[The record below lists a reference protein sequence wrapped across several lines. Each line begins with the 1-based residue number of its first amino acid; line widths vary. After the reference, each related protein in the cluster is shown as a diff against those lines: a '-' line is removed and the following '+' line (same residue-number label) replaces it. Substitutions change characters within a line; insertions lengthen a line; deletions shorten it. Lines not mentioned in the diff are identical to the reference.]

1 MPKFNNLSKLK
12 LFTQIHEL
20 KHQPFGE
27 INIECEFNNLKYN
40 LVLLTSD
47 CADNE
52 CLMDILGK
60 WRKENEMWFYSQFE
74 VTLERTTK
82 WFKERVINAP
92 DRLLFLIDVDNE
104 YIGHVGL
111 FRFDF
116 ENNTCEIDNI
126 VRGEPKFPG
135 IMENAIK
142 EMMCW
147 GKEVLGL
154 KNYSLQVISDNKKAI
169 KLYHKLS
176 FIDTSRVP
184 LIQVNGNDGMEWTE
198 APKEYDQNAER
209 YNLIMKLNGNK

>member
-1 MPKFNNLSKLK
+1 MTEVRTISKSTTLTKIYELKHQTFCDFKIECKFNNLQYSL
-12 LFTQIHEL
+12 I
-20 KHQPFGE
+20 
-27 INIECEFNNLKYN
+27 
-40 LVLLTSD
+40 LLTSD
-47 CADNE
+47 CIKNKN
-52 CLMDILGK
+52 LMEIIGR

-126 VRGEPKFPG
+126 IRGEPKFSG

-142 EMMCW
+142 EMMNW

-169 KLYHKLS
+169 KLYQKLS
-176 FIDTSRVP
+176 FIETSRVP
-184 LIQVNGNDGMEWTE
+184 LIQVTGNDGIEWTE
-198 APKEYDQNAER
+198 APKGYNQNAER
-209 YNLIMKLNGNK
+209 YNLIMKFDEKY

>member
-1 MPKFNNLSKLK
+1 MIEIKNISKSTTITK
-12 LFTQIHEL
+12 IYEL
-20 KHQPFGE
+20 KHQPFCDFK
-27 INIECEFNNLKYN
+27 IECKFNNLQYS
-40 LVLLTSD
+40 LILLTSD
-47 CADNE
+47 CAKNKN
-52 CLMDILGK
+52 LMEIIGG
-60 WRKENEMWFYSQFE
+60 WRKENEMWFYSQFV

-142 EMMCW
+142 EMMNW
-147 GKEVLGL
+147 GKESLGL
-154 KNYSLQVISDNKKAI
+154 RNYSLQVISDNDKAI
-169 KLYHKLS
+169 KLYQKLS
-176 FIDTSRVP
+176 FIETSRVP
-184 LIQVNGNDGMEWTE
+184 LIQVNGNDGTEWTE
-198 APKEYDQNAER
+198 APKGYDQNVER
-209 YNLIMKLNGNK
+209 YNLIMKWDEK